1 MQARGLRKRC
11 RGKGESIARTK
22 VGVGMETRTETKMEM
37 RAKERTTVEQV
48 PNIYVVEINKSRCKE
63 KSKGNTRT

>member
-1 MQARGLRKRC
+1 
-11 RGKGESIARTK
+11 
-22 VGVGMETRTETKMEM
+22 METRIETKIEM
-37 RAKERTTVEQV
+37 RAKVRTIAEQV